1 MSNKISNKVH
11 NWKISAVRS
20 SFLSETWQ
28 TKIPSCKIQLEKV
41 DFSGSFVTNLWSIS
55 WILSKI
61 FIYLHFAH
69 LYIKIRKIS
78 RKRLKKNRFLEF
90 FSTLKNRLAVVMRK
104 KKMNLASNLE
114 FLKILNAKLSVE
126 KHQ

>member
-11 NWKISAVRS
+11 NWKISAARS
-20 SFLSETWQ
+20 LFSLETWQ

-41 DFSGSFVTNLWSIS
+41 DFSGSSVTNLWSIS

-61 FIYLHFAH
+61 FTYLHFAH
-69 LYIKIRKIS
+69 LYIKIRKTS
-78 RKRLKKNRFLEF
+78 RKLLKKNRFLEF

-114 FLKILNAKLSVE
+114 FLKILNARLSVE